1 MLWSLFTRPMRSR
14 RSTDFP
20 ELSARTEAISGT
32 ESRRHATPFANLD
45 EGSAM
50 HKNDFQEGVLG
61 KNYFRRKTG
70 QIVSSVVAETKGLHA
85 EFVRRRY
92 SASARS
98 LWHVRQPHLV
108 LLWNRSGTKKY
119 HMDIDGHSMDANV
132 EEGSD
137 LLLIPPDMEANVEFS
152 VEGETHYSVTFL
164 DRSLFGRL
172 NPELGRPLVVSSNEA
187 VRHGLVEL
195 SREAAAPDDV
205 FDLFAEGWAM
215 QAMAHLS
222 RLAGGHHASREI
234 SRGGLAVANLR
245 RVQDYIHSNLAATI
259 TLVELSRVAGLSR
272 RHFLRAFREST
283 GDTPLGYVRAL
294 RIEEAKRRLSQGSQS
309 ITEVAL
315 DCGFSHAQHFA
326 TTFRTATGLAPS
338 AFRRVCLPP
347 DVLTRASR
355 NEAIAF
361 EKESEGQR
369 VLSHR

>member
-1 MLWSLFTRPMRSR
+1 
-14 RSTDFP
+14 
-20 ELSARTEAISGT
+20 
-32 ESRRHATPFANLD
+32 
-45 EGSAM
+45 M
-50 HKNDFQEGVLG
+50 HENDFRKSVL
-61 KNYFRRKTG
+61 KKEYFRRKTG
-70 QIVSSVVAETKGLHA
+70 QIVSSIVAETKGLHA
-85 EFVRRRY
+85 EFVRRQH
-92 SASARS
+92 SSARS
-98 LWHVRQPHLV
+98 LWHVRQPNLV
-108 LLWNRSGTKKY
+108 LLWNRSGTKNC
-119 HMDIDGHSMDANV
+119 HMDIDGRSMDANV

-152 VEGETHYSVTFL
+152 VEGETDYSVTFL

-172 NPELGRPLVVSSNEA
+172 SPELGRPLVASSNEA
-187 VRHGLVEL
+187 LRHGLGEL
-195 SREAAAPDDV
+195 GREAAAPDDV

-222 RLAGGHHASREI
+222 RLAGGHRSNREI

-245 RVQDYIHSNLAATI
+245 RVQDYVHSNLAATI

-338 AFRRVCLPP
+338 AFRRVCPSP
-347 DVLTRASR
+347 DAFTRASR
-355 NEAIAF
+355 NEAITL
-361 EKESEGQR
+361 EKESEEQR